1 MIVLYA
7 GRRSGS
13 ADFPDANVE
22 FVAEQ
27 IGQVLGGLR
36 PRRIVGSAAAGADLL
51 ALRAAEELE
60 IPAEAVIVGDRDSF
74 RESSVADK
82 GPDWVRRYDHQVER
96 LEVEE
101 LEPRDSPSESYR
113 SVTRRIAERGEA
125 LLKPNEALVFV
136 AVSAP
141 RKEEDHTEDLAEHA
155 VGKNRLLLRIDPAL
169 SRVDRPKAFV
179 AMPFGEKPYPDRN
192 WRLFEADLSYQRV
205 MLPALID
212 GGYRP
217 IRADTDALLEII
229 DHTMLREING
239 AEVMLVDL
247 AMLNANVMWELGLR
261 HAWRRSGTVLLA
273 PEWVKHPFD
282 VRRVPILSYRRSA
295 RRIRDV
301 DAVAA
306 ISMLQEVLRDVPEKR
321 VDSPVFA
328 NVNALADVVLPDP
341 PETEGDGAGDF
352 LEQLTVAGDLGDVDE
367 LLDLAERIRNSGEL
381 TAVARSAL
389 LEQVGLRL
397 IPLARYEEAR
407 GILEPLATADATL
420 ARRRL
425 QEQYAHVLIRSG
437 DEARMVEAEVLL
449 KALRE
454 RYGRAG
460 ETLGLLGSAAKA
472 RVEAAAK
479 AGEAPP
485 GVALDRAI
493 RAYRRG
499 LEADPGDYYP
509 GINAVALLRLRGQ
522 RWGGTETDL
531 AEARELL
538 PVVRFV
544 AARSQPGGGDV
555 WALLT
560 VAECALHAYLLDG
573 GDAKLEEATETYTK
587 AAGDVEPQQ
596 LSSASRQL
604 KLMRDAGDPPEVIDP
619 LLALFERD

>member
-101 LEPRDSPSESYR
+101 LEPQDSPSEGYR

-125 LLKPNEALVFV
+125 LLKANEALVFL

-169 SRVDRPKAFV
+169 SRGDRPKAFV

-295 RRIRDV
+295 RRIRDA

-328 NVNALADVVLPDP
+328 NVNALADVVLPEP
-341 PETEGDGAGDF
+341 PESEGDGAGDF

-367 LLDLAERIRNSGEL
+367 LLDLAERIRQLGRADGGGAIGAARAGRPTSHPAGPL
-381 TAVARSAL
+381 RGGPGDPGATRRGGLYARSPPPTGA
-389 LEQVGLRL
+389 VRT
-397 IPLARYEEAR
+397 R
-407 GILEPLATADATL
+407 ADSL
-420 ARRRL
+420 RRRGSPGRGGGTA
-425 QEQYAHVLIRSG
+425 EG
-437 DEARMVEAEVLL
+437 PAR
-449 KALRE
+449 ALR
-454 RYGRAG
+454 
-460 ETLGLLGSAAKA
+460 
-472 RVEAAAK
+472 
-479 AGEAPP
+479 
-485 GVALDRAI
+485 
-493 RAYRRG
+493 
-499 LEADPGDYYP
+499 
-509 GINAVALLRLRGQ
+509 Q
-522 RWGGTETDL
+522 GG
-531 AEARELL
+531 
-538 PVVRFV
+538 
-544 AARSQPGGGDV
+544 
-555 WALLT
+555 
-560 VAECALHAYLLDG
+560 
-573 GDAKLEEATETYTK
+573 
-587 AAGDVEPQQ
+587 
-596 LSSASRQL
+596 
-604 KLMRDAGDPPEVIDP
+604 
-619 LLALFERD
+619 